1 MSTEASRR
9 ATAERAA
16 RHKAEV
22 NRLIRTMWMYTGGSF
37 AFGFAV
43 AFGVIQLIDREPWR
57 SDAPPVEQK
66 VQVVTHGWYH
76 KKKGWCSYDCGEPI
90 TVKEWRP

>member
-1 MSTEASRR
+1 MSSEASRR

-16 RHKAEV
+16 RHKAE
-22 NRLIRTMWMYTGGSF
+22 
-37 AFGFAV
+37 
-43 AFGVIQLIDREPWR
+43 IDRMSKARWWFALGAFILGLASAFAGSYIMDRGPWR